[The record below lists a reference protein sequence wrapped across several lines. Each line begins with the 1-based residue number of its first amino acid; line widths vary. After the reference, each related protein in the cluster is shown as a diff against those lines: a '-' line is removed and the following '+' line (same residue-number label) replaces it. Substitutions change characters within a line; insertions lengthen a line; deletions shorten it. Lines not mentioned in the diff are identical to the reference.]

1 MANFE
6 IAYNRTERHEG
17 RNVYTQTPGDA
28 GGETWSGIS
37 RRANPSWAGWKIL
50 DAIPNKKHNQI
61 ISTPELT
68 RLKLE
73 LYRSNYWN
81 PVWGDKIR
89 EQVVAN
95 DMYDTAV
102 NMGVGTSIKLSQRQ
116 FDLPQTGKMTSQHLD
131 KLNSIR

>member
-6 IAYNRTERHEG
+6 IAFRRTEKYEG
-17 RNVYTQTPGDA
+17 RNVYTQTVGDA

-37 RRANPSWAGWKIL
+37 RRANPTWKGWKIL
-50 DAIPNKKHNQI
+50 DAVPNKRHNQVI
-61 ISTPELT
+61 TTPELE

-73 LYRSNYWN
+73 LYRNNYWN

-89 EQVVAN
+89 EQTVAN

-102 NMGVGTSIKLSQRQ
+102 NLGVRTSILLSQRQ
-116 FDLPQTGKMTSQHLD
+116 LSLPETGKLSVDHLY
-131 KLNSIR
+131 KLNSVR